1 MNDAELRGEFKA
13 VRDSI
18 DALTQGLVLLAE
30 GQQTQT
36 ELMNMMMEAITT
48 PPPPSRMTET
58 LERIF
63 ATLDAQTEALAR
75 MAQILGNV
83 NEGVERAVMRGLH
96 RAVGTGNADGEVAE
110 DGQ

>member
-18 DALTQGLVLLAE
+18 DALTQGLTLLAE
-30 GQQTQT
+30 GQRTQT
-36 ELMNMMMEAITT
+36 DLLNVMMEAITT

-63 ATLDAQTEALAR
+63 ATLDTQTEALVR
-75 MAQILGNV
+75 LTGILGDV

-96 RAVGTGNADGEVAE
+96 RAVGNRGADGEVAE